1 MELLPDI
8 NKYFTEDIVSRF
20 PEIIQSRSNFQIQ
33 NFVLNQHDTD
43 EMKYMQCINELQNL
57 YYTIKKVTLDLKKAE
72 IEIDRLR
79 KTGDEID
86 EIEAQK
92 KEIFLEET
100 RIIGVGA
107 FRELDILLNILH
119 SFPRYTRKDIEENQK
134 IYWEKRLSR
143 QALFDSISSNTS
155 HSAQLES
162 LRQIGAIDIKGKETE
177 LFFNNSKSIE
187 FKDSN

>member
-20 PEIIQSRSNFQIQ
+20 PEVIQSRSNFQIQ

-43 EMKYMQCINELQNL
+43 EMKYVQCINELQSL

-79 KTGDEID
+79 ETGDEID

-107 FRELDILLNILH
+107 FRELEALLNILH
-119 SFPRYTRKDIEENQK
+119 SFPRYTREDIEKNQRN
-134 IYWEKRLSR
+134 YWEKRLSR
-143 QALFDSISSNTS
+143 QALFDAISSNTS

-162 LRQIGAIDIKGKETE
+162 LRQIGAIDIKDNDLEILLK
-177 LFFNNSKSIE
+177 NSKEI
-187 FKDSN
+187 KA